1 MAPPTAGM
9 ASGAPVLPVCEIP
22 ALTDLEYTEERWPP
36 RKHVRV
42 LETFGIAMHALAER
56 MSLGLR

>member
-1 MAPPTAGM
+1 M

-22 ALTDLEYTEERWPP
+22 ALTDLECAEDTEERWPP

-42 LETFGIAMHALAER
+42 LETFGIAMRALAER